1 MRGQES
7 IEACGASQ
15 ALEAAGAR
23 RLWNE
28 SFFSAPQLKRDP
40 LGADMKHQPAT
51 TLPSDNESWWSTVDE
66 FTNRETALVRQLD
79 WAGAER
85 LAREYFEKAESAYAA
100 ALFAQSRATSL
111 AALGRDTES
120 LEASELA
127 ERLAPLEPYFKLN
140 LARRLTGEFG

>member
-1 MRGQES
+1 
-7 IEACGASQ
+7 
-15 ALEAAGAR
+15 
-23 RLWNE
+23 
-28 SFFSAPQLKRDP
+28 
-40 LGADMKHQPAT
+40 MKHQPAT
-51 TLPSDNESWWSTVDE
+51 KLPSDNESWWSTVDE

-111 AALGRDTES
+111 AALGRYTES

-140 LARRLTGEFG
+140 LARRLTGEFGRRPMGSRSLRRPSRC

>member
-1 MRGQES
+1 
-7 IEACGASQ
+7 
-15 ALEAAGAR
+15 
-23 RLWNE
+23 
-28 SFFSAPQLKRDP
+28 
-40 LGADMKHQPAT
+40 MKHPPAT
-51 TLPSDNESWWSTVDE
+51 KLPSDNESWWSTVDE

-120 LEASELA
+120 LEANELA

-140 LARRLTGEFG
+140 LAHRPVFQIRWSAGGWAREA